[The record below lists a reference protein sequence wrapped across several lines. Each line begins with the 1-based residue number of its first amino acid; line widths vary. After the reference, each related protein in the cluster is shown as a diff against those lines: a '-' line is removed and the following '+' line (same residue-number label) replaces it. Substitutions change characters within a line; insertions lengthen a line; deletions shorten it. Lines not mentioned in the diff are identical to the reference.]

1 MARPHKLSFDSRV
14 AGRVRVMSG
23 SGLKNLSL
31 MLLVALVAYV
41 AWSGGA

>member
-1 MARPHKLSFDSRV
+1 MA
-14 AGRVRVMSG
+14 MSG

-31 MLLVALVAYV
+31 TLLVALVAYV